1 MYDFLLSFMP
11 LSNSI
16 YISSTTHVGC
26 IILLTLQNYDD
37 LKKTTIV
44 QDDFYRINGSF
55 LI

>member
-1 MYDFLLSFMP
+1 MYDILLSFMP

-16 YISSTTHVGC
+16 YINCTTHVGC

-44 QDDFYRINGSF
+44 
-55 LI
+55 